1 MSKEYVIEV
10 QTGNIDKAGTD
21 ADVYTQLYGERAI
34 SSELYLDNDKNN
46 FERGK
51 LDQFDNVFADDVGW
65 IDKIRLFHR
74 NNGDGPG
81 WYVNYIKVTD
91 PSVGLTWRADLNR
104 WLATDEADESID
116 VTTEVP
122 IGAVT
127 LDQGV
132 IKHIYL
138 GFTVQHHS
146 NQGPRDEEARHIIFT
161 YSYTKGCSIDL
172 STSRSV
178 STDAQLGINFFL
190 ADANF
195 SREVTTT
202 ISKTLGTTEEETYES
217 TTDLNYP
224 LAVGESITV
233 VAVYYQNVLEGIA
246 HGGGVSVE
254 YSQKF
259 IVLPDTF
266 VFNGVLTD
274 AQVSD
279 RVRQLLMDAL
289 AVNLPSPLPKANA
302 RIPLLEKKLQV
313 TDTANIKNARD
324 SLPVHIIQEKQL
336 KKFNDAHV
344 LTPRPHPGIRTIGM
358 ALARRTL
365 HR

>member
-46 FERGK
+46 FERGN

-104 WLATDEADESID
+104 WLATDEDDGSID
-116 VTTEVP
+116 VTTDVP

-132 IKHIYL
+132 IRHIYL
-138 GFTVQHHS
+138 GFITKRFS
-146 NQGPRDEEARHIIFT
+146 NQGLNDST
-161 YSYTKGCSIDL
+161 YHDNFAYTYRKGCSIDL

-178 STDAQLGINFFL
+178 TMGAQLGASFFFG
-190 ADANF
+190 DAKF
-195 SREVTTT
+195 SLEVTAT
-202 ISKTLGTTEEETYES
+202 ISKKLSTTEEETYES
-217 TTDLNYP
+217 TTDFSYP
-224 LAVGESITV
+224 VATGQSITV
-233 VAVYYQNVLEGIA
+233 VAVYYQSVLEGIA
-246 HGGGVSVE
+246 HGGGVSVD

-259 IVLPDTF
+259 MVTNDTF
-266 VFNGVLTD
+266 IFDGVLTD
-274 AQVSD
+274 TQVSD

-289 AVNLPSPLPKANA
+289 AGNLPSPLPKANA
-302 RIPLLEKKLQV
+302 RIPLLEKRLQV
-313 TDTANIKNARD
+313 TDAANIKNARD
-324 SLPVHIIQEKQL
+324 SLPVHIIQERQL

-358 ALARRTL
+358 ARRTL